1 MRISDWSSD
10 VCSSDLALNDLIEVG
25 GDLALDGATINV
37 SVPTSGSFGPGIYRV
52 FNYGGDL
59 LNYNLGLGALPGGSD
74 VSVQTSVAGQVNIVN
89 SAGLSF
95 SFWDGDAGPKF
106 NDTFNGRS
114 EAHTS
119 ELQSLMRLS
128 SDVFFLKNKYI
139 HQQTQ

>member
-10 VCSSDLALNDLIEVG
+10 VCSSDLIAGGLTLNSGSILNMEFGQADVAGGALNDLIEVG

-59 LNYNLGLGALPGGSD
+59 LNDNLGLGALPGGSD
-74 VSVQTSVAGQVNIVN
+74 VSVQTSVAGQVNLVN

-95 SFWDGDAGPKF
+95 SFWDGDAGDRKS
-106 NDTFNGRS
+106 T
-114 EAHTS
+114 
-119 ELQSLMRLS
+119 RLNS
-128 SDVFFLKNKYI
+128 S
-139 HQQTQ
+139 H